1 MRLSTLQSAMTD
13 QAIDAWLV
21 HDFRNSNP
29 TLARLLPPGKP
40 DNTGAFVRSPTGKRH
55 LTRRAMLFIPA
66 RGEPVILTHSIDA
79 SAFDGAIL
87 ASGETVKVETYLTWQ
102 ELRAWIGA
110 KVAGLGRARVA
121 MEYSP
126 GGVLPVV
133 GVVDAGSVEFVRSCG
148 GEVVSSADL
157 IQAAIAVWDDKAV
170 ESHRWASEQVA
181 KVKDD
186 AFGLIRERLRT
197 GTPVSEWDVCEFI
210 RGRFR
215 GAVMEWPDGP
225 IVAVNAHGADP
236 HFETTSANTTPIKPG
251 DFILLDLWARR
262 PGDEHI
268 YSDITWVAFAG
279 AGTHKPTERHQR
291 VFQAV
296 KAARDA
302 AVALAQQRWR
312 DKQPVLGWELD
323 DAARNQII
331 SAGYAKFI
339 RHRTGHSLSPGAM
352 VHGVGV
358 NIDNL
363 ETHDTRTLIPGIGFT
378 IEPGIYIPDS
388 ADAPGFGVR
397 LEINVH
403 VDPEKGPTVTSCVQ
417 DEIVVV

>member
-1 MRLSTLQSAMTD
+1 MRLEALQQAMTE
-13 QAIDAWLV
+13 QRIDAWLV
-21 HDFRNSNP
+21 HDFRNANP
-29 TLARLLPPGKP
+29 TLARLLPPHKTAGP
-40 DNTGAFVRSPTGKRH
+40 GGKRH
-55 LTRRAMLFIPA
+55 LTRRALLWIPA
-66 RGEPVILTHSIDA
+66 RGKPAVLAHGIDR
-79 SAFDGAIL
+79 SAFDGAVL
-87 ASGETVKVETYLTWQ
+87 ASGEHVGIESYLTWQ
-102 ELRAWIGA
+102 ELRAWIGSR
-110 KVAGLGRARVA
+110 VQGVGGRGRVA

-126 GGVLPVV
+126 GGLLPVV

-148 GEVVSSADL
+148 AEVVSSADL
-157 IQAAIAVWDDKAV
+157 IQAAIAVWDEKAL
-170 ESHRWASEQVA
+170 ESHVWASARVA
-181 KVKDD
+181 QVKDD
-186 AFGLIRERLRT
+186 AFGLIRDRLRT
-197 GTPVSEWDVCEFI
+197 GAAVSEWDVCRFI
-210 RGRFR
+210 RERF
-215 GAVMEWPDGP
+215 AAEKLEWSDGP

-236 HFETTSANTTPIKPG
+236 HFETTAACTTPIKPG

-279 AGTHKPTERHQR
+279 AGTQRPTERHQK
-291 VFQAV
+291 VFAAV

-302 AVALAQQRWR
+302 AVSLAQQRWR
-312 DKQPVLGWELD
+312 DKQPVQGWELD
-323 DAARNQII
+323 DAARNQIVT
-331 SAGYAKFI
+331 AGYAKFI

-388 ADAPGFGVR
+388 SDAPGFGVR

-403 VDPEKGPTVTSCVQ
+403 VDPEKGPTVTSCIQ